1 VHAALL
7 KWRTSVLQS
16 DCSWRLGKAA
26 GWSAPYHRRTG
37 RLRRVLMDVPYNR
50 LGLPV
55 DPRYAVAQDG
65 GAVELV
71 GQ

>member
-1 VHAALL
+1 VAA
-7 KWRTSVLQS
+7 WESG
-16 DCSWRLGKAA
+16 RLERV
-26 GWSAPYHRRTG
+26 YHRRTG

-65 GAVELV
+65 GAVELM
-71 GQ
+71 GR